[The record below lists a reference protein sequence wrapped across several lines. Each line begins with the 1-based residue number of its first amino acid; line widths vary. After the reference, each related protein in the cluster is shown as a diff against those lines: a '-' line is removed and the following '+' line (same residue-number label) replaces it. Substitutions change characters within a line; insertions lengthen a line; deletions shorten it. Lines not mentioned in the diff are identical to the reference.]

1 MSLMIAHKEEKVNKK
16 MLLFYIFVK
25 KCQYGLHNKKC
36 KPDVS
41 QNVSR

>member
-25 KCQYGLHNKKC
+25 KMSIWLT
-36 KPDVS
+36 
-41 QNVSR
+41 